1 MIPLL
6 KFSDI
11 KKNPQELII
20 KEGHAAIVRYSD
32 VVGFVVEPSRMK
44 QLIDTESKLNI
55 SEGLRDSQF
64 EKLWNLTQAIESAR
78 NGADEDFDLFLNHLS
93 AIIKGNNNG

>member
-1 MIPLL
+1 MIPLI

-32 VVGFVVEPSRMK
+32 VVGFVVEPERMR
-44 QLIDTESKLNI
+44 QLIN
-55 SEGLRDSQF
+55 
-64 EKLWNLTQAIESAR
+64 
-78 NGADEDFDLFLNHLS
+78 DELEINHLS
-93 AIIKGNNNG
+93 KSLEEMLNEMHSNGRIDHDVYQELFGLL

>member
-1 MIPLL
+1 MIPLI

-32 VVGFVVEPSRMK
+32 VVGFVVEPERMK
-44 QLIDTESKLNI
+44 SLIHAEMMLERIKRDQEILNK
-55 SEGLRDSQF
+55 SMS
-64 EKLWNLTQAIESAR
+64 
-78 NGADEDFDLFLNHLS
+78 DLPF
-93 AIIKGNNNG
+93 

>member
-1 MIPLL
+1 MIPLI

-32 VVGFVVEPSRMK
+32 VVGFVVEPERMK
-44 QLIDTESKLNI
+44 QLIDAETKSLNYLDA
-55 SEGLRDSQF
+55 LRKVASGQLCGDD
-64 EKLWNLTQAIESAR
+64 LINL
-78 NGADEDFDLFLNHLS
+78 D
-93 AIIKGNNNG
+93 

>member
-1 MIPLL
+1 MIPLI

-32 VVGFVVEPSRMK
+32 VVGFVVEPERMK
-44 QLIDTESKLNI
+44 SLIHAEMMLERIKRDQENLNKAM
-55 SEGLRDSQF
+55 S
-64 EKLWNLTQAIESAR
+64 
-78 NGADEDFDLFLNHLS
+78 DLPF
-93 AIIKGNNNG
+93 